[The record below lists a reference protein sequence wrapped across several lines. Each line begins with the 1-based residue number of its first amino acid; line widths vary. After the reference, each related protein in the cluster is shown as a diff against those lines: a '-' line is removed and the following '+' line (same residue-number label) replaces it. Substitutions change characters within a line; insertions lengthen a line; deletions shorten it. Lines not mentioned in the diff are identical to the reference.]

1 MDQQSKMM
9 ELQLLQQDFT
19 QLQNNVQTIEQQ
31 LAEVELIKKSLD
43 DFSKQKQDSESLM
56 ALANGIF
63 AEAKILNVKH
73 LLVNVGSNVVVKK
86 TVPETIQLIDE
97 QSKELEK
104 YKKQAMDGLNEILVK
119 IQEIQA
125 SFKEK
130 KE

>member
-1 MDQQSKMM
+1 MDQQSKLM

-43 DFSKQKQDSESLM
+43 DFSKQKKDSESLM